1 MTQSGIATFRPE
13 SGDEALVT
21 KATLRAAEFLGI
33 NRAAL
38 VRVLGVSS
46 SQISKLERGT
56 AVLSAKPYET
66 GLLLVRLYRSLA
78 GIVGQDEAA
87 MRSWMNTYNTVLR
100 GQPMDLIQGITG
112 LVDTINYLDTRR
124 ARI

>member
-1 MTQSGIATFRPE
+1 MTQSGITTFRPE
-13 SGDEALVT
+13 SGDETLVT

-38 VRVLGVSS
+38 VRVLSVSS
-46 SQISKLERGT
+46 SQLSKLERGT

-66 GLLLVRLYRSLA
+66 GLLLVRLYHSLA
-78 GIVGQDEAA
+78 EIVGQDEAA
-87 MRSWMNTYNTVLR
+87 MRSWMTTYNTVLR
-100 GQPMDLIQGITG
+100 GQPIDLIQGITG
-112 LVDTINYLDTRR
+112 LVDAINYLDTRR

>member
-21 KATLRAAEFLGI
+21 KATLKAADFLGI
-33 NRAAL
+33 NRATL
-38 VRVLGVSS
+38 VRVLGVSP
-46 SQISKLERGT
+46 SQISKFEKGT
-56 AVLSAKPYET
+56 AVLSAKPFEA

-78 GIVGQDEAA
+78 GIVGQDEES
-87 MRSWMNTYNTVLR
+87 MRSWMNGYNTQLR
-100 GQPMDLIQGITG
+100 GRPIELIQGIIG
-112 LVDTINYLDTRR
+112 LVDTIKYLDTRR